1 MTQPKRKKDERAELV
16 KLFRT
21 VLPGDFVK
29 VLENGIQS
37 IIEAELSSILGAEPY
52 QRVEGRTNYR
62 NGYRER
68 KEPLSTGLGPISVSI
83 PKLRNGSFY
92 PSILEQYQRVD
103 RALIS
108 IVSEAYFAGVS
119 TRKMNKLFVDLG
131 LENIDRSFVSRCAAQ
146 IDEEVEIWKN
156 RQLDSRYAY
165 IWLDAKCPEQ
175 GSQDRPSVVAST
187 NQRPGRFP
195 DQRVL

>member
-1 MTQPKRKKDERAELV
+1 MTQPKRKKDERADLV

-21 VLPGDFVK
+21 MVSGDFVK

-37 IIEAELSSILGAEPY
+37 IIEAELSARLGAEPY

-108 IVSEAYFAGVS
+108 IISEAYFAGVS
-119 TRKMNKLFVDLG
+119 TRKMSKLFMDLG

-165 IWLDAKCPEQ
+165 IWLPV
-175 GSQDRPSVVAST
+175 PSLQPS
-187 NQRPGRFP
+187 RKPRCC
-195 DQRVL
+195 